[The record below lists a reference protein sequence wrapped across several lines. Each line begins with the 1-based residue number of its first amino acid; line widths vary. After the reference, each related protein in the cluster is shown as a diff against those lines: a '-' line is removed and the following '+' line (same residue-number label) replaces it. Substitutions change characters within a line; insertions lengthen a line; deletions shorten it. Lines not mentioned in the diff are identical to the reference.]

1 MNVRKVGLKVGLKQ
15 AKSYSNVCFEKYK
28 GYLSMNR
35 KGCKGK
41 RTWQTKNR
49 VFEVKLS

>member
-1 MNVRKVGLKVGLKQ
+1 MHIRKVGLKIGLKQ
-15 AKSYSNVCFEKYK
+15 AKGCSNVCFEKFK

-41 RTWQTKNR
+41 GPGILK
-49 VFEVKLS
+49 KKGI